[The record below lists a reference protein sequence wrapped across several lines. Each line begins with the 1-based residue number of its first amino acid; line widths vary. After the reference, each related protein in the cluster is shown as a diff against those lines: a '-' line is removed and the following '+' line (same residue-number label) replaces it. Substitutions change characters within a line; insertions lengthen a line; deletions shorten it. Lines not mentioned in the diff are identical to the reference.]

1 MSEVLGRWAFL
12 GGIVAAVVL
21 GLFTISEEYTKW
33 LSLAL
38 VILGLL
44 VGLLNVTA
52 REATLFLLAAI
63 ALLMTA
69 TSLGALPHLG
79 GQVTSVADRLK
90 EFIAPAAL
98 VVALKAIWDLASEK

>member
-1 MSEVLGRWAFL
+1 MEALGRWAFL
-12 GGIVAAVVL
+12 GGIVIAIVL
-21 GLFTISEEYTKW
+21 GLFKVEDEYVKW
-33 LSLAL
+33 LSLTL
-38 VILGLL
+38 VVLGLL

-52 REATLFLLAAI
+52 REATLFLVAAI

-79 GQVTSVADRLK
+79 GQVSSVADRLK